1 MADGRT
7 PNAIVVSDQKG
18 SPGRTLLKNEK
29 NPPVFR
35 PFQCRCGLV
44 FPPTAGFTAPDA
56 GSRRQPDISAIGGQ
70 RRFAPARLCLLG
82 VFVCRIDAAFPAQY
96 CGSGICRQSR
106 GIMGGLRLGL
116 FGYRPL
122 DSRGIRLSAAPAG
135 GRCGKPARAVSPVCR
150 FETDTGPALMSD
162 TFLFNRNQAV

>member
-7 PNAIVVSDQKG
+7 PNAIVVS
-18 SPGRTLLKNEK
+18 GRQSRPDAFENEK

-44 FPPTAGFTAPDA
+44 FSAAACLPAPDA
-56 GSRRQPDISAIGGQ
+56 GSGRQLDISAIGGQ

-82 VFVCRIDAAFPAQY
+82 VFVCRIDAAFHAQY
-96 CGSGICRQSR
+96 CGSGICLQSY

-116 FGYRPL
+116 FRYRPL

-135 GRCGKPARAVSPVCR
+135 GRCGEPARAIGPIRR
-150 FETDTGPALMSD
+150 FETDANPALMPD
-162 TFLFNRNQAV
+162 TFLPNRNQAV